1 MRRSVERDGVKV
13 SYMTDLVR
21 PLGPRVLTGHNVPA
35 QIDGDGFGA
44 VHPAFLTEG
53 LDRPLALDRGVELV
67 DALAEAEGVRI
78 LDQRLEDRTRQ
89 AVQLRRLYPP
99 RPDGSRGIITF
110 TTPSSPT
117 KMSGPTF
124 SANQALSA
132 RRS

>member
-1 MRRSVERDGVKV
+1 MPN
-13 SYMTDLVR
+13 LVHALR
-21 PLGPRVLTGHNVPA
+21 PGVLTGHNVPA
-35 QIDGDGFGA
+35 QIDSDGVGA
-44 VHPAFLTEG
+44 VHPAFLAEG
-53 LDRPLALDRGVELV
+53 VDRSLALNRRIESV
-67 DALAEAEGVRI
+67 DALSEAKGVRI